1 LVIKAAILR
10 KLILRNRNSLK
21 LPVNVDV
28 EAVKY
33 AAVLDVGNCG
43 AVELFSV
50 ERIIS
55 GYKFILFLFGW
66 LNDGGDN
73 SEKFLKDVVV
83 WFE

>member
-1 LVIKAAILR
+1 MVIKAAILR

-21 LPVNVDV
+21 LSVNVDV
-28 EAVKY
+28 EAVEY
-33 AAVLDVGNCG
+33 AAVLDIGNCG
-43 AVELFSV
+43 TVELFSA

-55 GYKFILFLFGW
+55 WYKFILFLFGW